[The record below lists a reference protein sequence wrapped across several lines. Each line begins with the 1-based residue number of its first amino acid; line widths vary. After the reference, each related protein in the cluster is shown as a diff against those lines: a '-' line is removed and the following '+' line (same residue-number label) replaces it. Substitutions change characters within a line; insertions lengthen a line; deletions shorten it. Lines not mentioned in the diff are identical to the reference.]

1 MNHPPSQP
9 EYLTAVWGLPSR
21 LIGLIGPVP
30 QHVHL
35 DVMSTAWALLRRLR
49 GQPCHLLLIHWELP
63 DSTGPA
69 LAARVRLLHS
79 EMPIV
84 ITTDRTDLPEPGMN
98 LAAVRVMGPLQ
109 MPVHWPHLLERA
121 ASGPAV
127 PVAQVLPQ
135 AAGPAPAGGHQV
147 LQRG

>member
-1 MNHPPSQP
+1 MNYPPSQP
-9 EYLTAVWGLPSR
+9 EQIAAVWALPSR

-30 QHVHL
+30 HHVHL

-49 GQPCHLLLIHWELP
+49 GQPCQLLLIHWELP

-84 ITTDRTDLPEPGMN
+84 ITTDRTDLAEPGMN

-109 MPVHWPHLLERA
+109 MPVYWPHLLERV
-121 ASGPAV
+121 ASGPSAPVTRVV
-127 PVAQVLPQ
+127 PRT
-135 AAGPAPAGGHQV
+135 AGAAPAGGHQV